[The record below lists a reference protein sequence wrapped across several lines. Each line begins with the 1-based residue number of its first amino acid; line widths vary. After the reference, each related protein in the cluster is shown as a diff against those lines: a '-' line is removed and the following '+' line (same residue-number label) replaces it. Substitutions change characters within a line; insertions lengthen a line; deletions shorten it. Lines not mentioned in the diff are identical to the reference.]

1 MRMFQRSQLDSPDE
15 ALKDWIMREAELQ
28 IMLAEARRRITSNI
42 TKKCCN
48 GTYFKDEVKKV
59 QT

>member
-1 MRMFQRSQLDSPDE
+1 
-15 ALKDWIMREAELQ
+15 MREAELQ

-59 QT
+59 QTYEDTKC

>member
-1 MRMFQRSQLDSPDE
+1 
-15 ALKDWIMREAELQ
+15 MREAELQ

-42 TKKCCN
+42 TKKCYN